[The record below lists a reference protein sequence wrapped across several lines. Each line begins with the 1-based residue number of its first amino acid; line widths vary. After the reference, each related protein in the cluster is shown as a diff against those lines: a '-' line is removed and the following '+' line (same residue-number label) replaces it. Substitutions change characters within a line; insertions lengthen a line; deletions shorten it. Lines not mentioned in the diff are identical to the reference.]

1 MQCELIVVGR
11 AVLVG
16 GTLWARR
23 SLPGEWRIL
32 HWWLLRN
39 VSSEQIKIESLQQ
52 DIYTKKLEV
61 ER

>member
-1 MQCELIVVGR
+1 M
-11 AVLVG
+11 LVG